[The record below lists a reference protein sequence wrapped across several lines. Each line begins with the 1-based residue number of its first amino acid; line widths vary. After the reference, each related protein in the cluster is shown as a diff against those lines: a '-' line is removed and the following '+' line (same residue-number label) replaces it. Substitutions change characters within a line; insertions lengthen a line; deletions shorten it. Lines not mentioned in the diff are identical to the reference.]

1 MKFTI
6 YGPISITHPYILY
19 TPSSASM
26 MYIYIHST
34 FIYNIKSV
42 FANAKSITCSQRLQ
56 YLMAQAMM
64 KYNAFLIV
72 T

>member
-1 MKFTI
+1 MVHSYEI
-6 YGPISITHPYILY
+6 HNLWSNINY
-19 TPSSASM
+19 TP
-26 MYIYIHST
+26 IYIIAYIQYT
-34 FIYNIKSV
+34 FIYDIKSV

>member
-6 YGPISITHPYILY
+6 YGAISITHPYILY
-19 TPSSASM
+19 S
-26 MYIYIHST
+26 IYKHST
-34 FIYNIKSV
+34 LIYNIKSV

>member
-19 TPSSASM
+19 TE
-26 MYIYIHST
+26 YIYIHST

>member
-6 YGPISITHPYILY
+6 YGPISITHPYILLY
-19 TPSSASM
+19 T
-26 MYIYIHST
+26 YYT
-34 FIYNIKSV
+34 FIYDIKSV

>member
-1 MKFTI
+1 MAH
-6 YGPISITHPYILY
+6 GL
-19 TPSSASM
+19 
-26 MYIYIHST
+26 YIHYTS
-34 FIYNIKSV
+34 IYNIKSV